1 MKERFTIGVITKPHG
16 VKGELKVT
24 PFSGDYSRFNKLKK
38 IFIDD
43 MEFSVLGAKP
53 CGEFIALSILGVS
66 DRNLAETFRGKNI
79 EILREDALD
88 LKENEYY
95 IEDIIG
101 CDLVTDE
108 PKIIGKIVD
117 VFSAKTDVFTVK
129 TVSGKT
135 MRFPFLKDVLISV
148 DVQLGEVKV
157 KKSRLMEICCYED

>member
-24 PFSGDYSRFNKLKK
+24 PFSGDYLRFNKLKK

-43 MEFSVLGAKP
+43 KQFSVLGAKA
-53 CGEFIALSILGVS
+53 CGDFVALSILGVS
-66 DRNLAETFRGKNI
+66 DRNLAETFRGKHI

-88 LKENEYY
+88 LQENEYY
-95 IEDIIG
+95 IQDILG

-108 PKIIGKIVD
+108 GKIIGKIID
-117 VFSAKTDVFTVK
+117 VFSAKTDIFTVK

-135 MRFPFLKDVLISV
+135 MRFPFLKDLLLEV
-148 DVQLGEVKV
+148 DVNKGEVKV
-157 KKSRLMEICCYED
+157 KNSRLMEVSCYED